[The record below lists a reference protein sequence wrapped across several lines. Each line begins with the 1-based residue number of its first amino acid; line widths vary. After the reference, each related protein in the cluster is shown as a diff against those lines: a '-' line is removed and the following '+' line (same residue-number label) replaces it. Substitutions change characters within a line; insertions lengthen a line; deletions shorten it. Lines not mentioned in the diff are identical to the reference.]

1 MNTTFNIKLIAV
13 LFALSALPLADNLQ
27 YRPVCGGTVKILVP
41 KDFLYRSK
49 TTYVP
54 KPGEFVPDDYF
65 FCIDTSKEIEFYKT
79 PVFAK
84 DLISLKPLF
93 AESLKQEAVKVYFN
107 DTLTVNGIKMYVAEC
122 DKIDGGKMKHIKF
135 FEFNVRDSTY
145 SGGIGCLIKL
155 RDQWMPTGEKIFR
168 SIKAN

>member
-1 MNTTFNIKLIAV
+1 MNAAFNVK
-13 LFALSALPLADNLQ
+13 LFAGLFTLVALLLADNLE
-27 YRPVCGGTVKILVP
+27 YRSAGGGAIRVLVP
-41 KDFLYRSK
+41 KDFLYCSK
-49 TTYVP
+49 NNYVP
-54 KPGEFVPDDYF
+54 KPGEVAPDDYF
-65 FCIDTSKEIEFYKT
+65 FCSDTSKEIEFYKT

-93 AESLKQEAVKVYFN
+93 AESLKQEATKVYFN

-145 SGGIGCLIKL
+145 SGGIGCSIKL
-155 RDQWMPTGEKIFR
+155 KDQWMATGEKIFR
-168 SIKAN
+168 SIKIN